1 MTAPTAA
8 ASQAPSLPHAGG
20 PPPSPGYDLPHR
32 DKMVTMAGSLIGLFL
47 AALDQTVVGTAGP
60 AIQKDLHIVPALYPW
75 LTTAYLVATT
85 VMVPVYGKLSDQ
97 VGRKRVLLAGI
108 VLFLGGSML
117 CGFAWS
123 TWSLIGFR
131 AAQGLGAAALYTS
144 AFSVIADLYPP
155 AERGKY
161 QGLFGAVFGV
171 SSVVGPLLGGFL
183 TDRLSWHWVFF
194 VNLPLGL
201 LAIALVWRR
210 MPNITLRKPGE
221 ALHVD
226 IPGALLLIASIAP
239 FLVALS
245 FGRTQVVPG
254 EAGLPWGSPMIIG
267 LFALSVVSGVLFVWQ
282 ERRAAEPI
290 MDFSLFSESTYAFSN
305 AGSLIL
311 GMSFLAGPVFL
322 PLFLVN
328 VVGVS
333 ATKAGLGM
341 LPLTLGI
348 VAGAATGSQV
358 ASRSGRYKPVL
369 LVAMALLL
377 SGFLLMATT
386 LSSDSSL
393 LTVSMRMALVGL
405 GMGPTLPLFTMAI
418 QNAVTMDKIG
428 VATASVT
435 FSRALGQVLG
445 VAVMGSIFAGILGAA
460 AAEVGVEGGLSAVG
474 ALAATPAGRE
484 AITHGIRMLFATGLG
499 VAIIGTLVTLRLPD
513 VRLARRQR
521 ATAPALPD

>member
-1 MTAPTAA
+1 MTAPSATPPRPADT
-8 ASQAPSLPHAGG
+8 PPPGG
-20 PPPSPGYDLPHR
+20 PPRSPGFDLPHR

-60 AIQKDLHIVPALYPW
+60 AIQRDLHIEPALYPW

-97 VGRKRVLLAGI
+97 LGRKLVLLAGI
-108 VLFLGGSML
+108 VLFLGSSML
-117 CGFAWS
+117 CGFAYS

-144 AFSVIADLYPP
+144 AFSVIADLFPP

-161 QGLFGAVFGV
+161 QGLFSAVFGL
-171 SSVVGPLLGGFL
+171 SSVIGPLLGGFL

-201 LAIALVWRR
+201 IALALIWRR
-210 MPNITLRKPGE
+210 MPNIRQRAAGE
-221 ALHVD
+221 PLHVD
-226 IPGALLLIASIAP
+226 WPGALLLIASIAP

-245 FGRTQVVPG
+245 FGRVRVVSG
-254 EAGLPWGSPMIIG
+254 EAGQLWSSPIIIG
-267 LFALSVVSGVLFVWQ
+267 LFAVSVVAAVLFVWQ
-282 ERRAAEPI
+282 ERRAKEPI
-290 MDFSLFSESTYAFSN
+290 VEFALFSNRTYAVSN
-305 AGSLIL
+305 AGSLLL
-311 GMSFLAGPVFL
+311 GSSFLAGPVFL
-322 PLFLVN
+322 PLYLVN

-341 LPLTLGI
+341 LPLTFGI
-348 VAGAATGSQV
+348 VIGAALGGRMGAQ
-358 ASRSGRYKPVL
+358 SGRYKPVL
-369 LVAMALLL
+369 MGALCVLLV
-377 SGFLLMATT
+377 GFLIMATT
-386 LSSDSSL
+386 LSADSSL
-393 LTVSMRMALVGL
+393 PAVALRMALVGL

-418 QNAVTMDKIG
+418 QNAVSVQQIG

-445 VAVMGSIFAGILGAA
+445 VAVMGSIFAAVLGNAA
-460 AAEVGVEGGLSAVG
+460 ASIGVEGGMSAVG

-484 AITHGIRMLFATGLG
+484 AITHGIRLLFLSGF
-499 VAIIGTLVTLRLPD
+499 VMAIIGVVVTSRLPN
-513 VRLARRQR
+513 VRLASRSASRPM
-521 ATAPALPD
+521 PAAE

>member
-1 MTAPTAA
+1 MATATTPHLAMPSGAA
-8 ASQAPSLPHAGG
+8 AR
-20 PPPSPGYDLPHR
+20 SPGYDLSHR
-32 DKMVTMAGSLIGLFL
+32 DKVVTMAGSLIGLFL

-60 AIQKDLHIVPALYPW
+60 AIQRDLAIPTSLYPW

-97 VGRKRVLLAGI
+97 LGRKRVLLVGI
-108 VLFLGGSML
+108 TLFLGGSML
-117 CGFAWS
+117 CGFAFS
-123 TWSLIGFR
+123 TWTLIGAR

-155 AERGKY
+155 AERGRY
-161 QGLFGAVFGV
+161 QGLFGAVFGL
-171 SSVVGPLLGGFL
+171 SSVIGPLLGGFL

-201 LAIALVWRR
+201 LAIAMVWRR
-210 MPNITLRKPGE
+210 MPNITRRLPGE
-221 ALHVD
+221 PLHVD

-245 FGRTQVVPG
+245 FGRSQVRAG
-254 EAGLPWGSPMIIG
+254 EAGLPWGSPTIVG
-267 LFALSVVSGVLFVWQ
+267 LFVVAFVATVLFVRQ

-290 MDFSLFSESTYAFSN
+290 VDFSLFAIPTYAIAN
-305 AGSLIL
+305 AGSLLL
-311 GMSFLAGPVFL
+311 GASFLAGPVFL

-348 VAGAATGSQV
+348 VVGAATGSQV
-358 ASRSGRYKPVL
+358 AARSGRYKTVL
-369 LVAMALLL
+369 MIALTILV

-386 LSSDSSL
+386 LSSESTL
-393 LTVSMRMALVGL
+393 LTVALRMAIVGL
-405 GMGPTLPLFTMAI
+405 GMGPTLPLFTMTI
-418 QNAVTMDKIG
+418 QNAVTFDKIG

-435 FSRALGQVLG
+435 FARALGQVMG
-445 VAVMGSIFAGILGAA
+445 VAVMGTGFASALGTAA
-460 AAEVGVEGGLSAVG
+460 AAAGIEGGVSAVG
-474 ALAATPAGRE
+474 ALAAMPAGRE
-484 AITHGIRMLFATGLG
+484 GITHGIRLLFLMGFGLAVLG
-499 VAIIGTLVTLRLPD
+499 LIVSSRLPD
-513 VRLARRQR
+513 VRLAGRG
-521 ATAPALPD
+521 APPPLPSD